1 MYPLFLYKL
10 YCECT
15 FQFLTGICYNN
26 FMDKQKKFSS
36 KTYSRRNPSKAK
48 ILKEAVKQAVK
59 QYEETFRRLATT

>member
-1 MYPLFLYKL
+1 
-10 YCECT
+10 
-15 FQFLTGICYNN
+15 
-26 FMDKQKKFSS
+26 MDKQKKFSS